1 MKVPQKN
8 LEPLLRLSPVV
19 AVLVIEDA
27 RNAAPLARALLAGGV
42 KLIEITLRTPAALEA
57 MERIGGEVEGAV
69 VGAGTL
75 LSPRQFDEVARR
87 GCRFAVSPGA
97 TPALIEAASQSPLPW
112 LPGAATLSEMM
123 HLLEHGLSLQKF
135 FPAEAAGGTAYLKSI
150 ASVLPDLRFCPTGG
164 IDQRNAADYL
174 ALANVLCV
182 GGSWVAPPALV
193 KAERWGEIETL
204 AASAARVPRG

>member
-1 MKVPQKN
+1 VKVPQKN

>member
-1 MKVPQKN
+1 VKVPQKN

-150 ASVLPDLRFCPTGG
+150 ASVLPDLSFCPTGG

>member
-57 MERIGGEVEGAV
+57 MERIGSEVEGAV

-150 ASVLPDLRFCPTGG
+150 ASVLPDLSFCPTGG

>member
-150 ASVLPDLRFCPTGG
+150 ASVLPDLSFCPTGG

>member
-1 MKVPQKN
+1 VKVPQKN
-8 LEPLLRLSPVV
+8 LEPLLRRSPVV

-204 AASAARVPRG
+204 AASAARAPRG

>member
-1 MKVPQKN
+1 VKVPQKN

-150 ASVLPDLRFCPTGG
+150 ASVLPDLRLCPTGG

>member
-1 MKVPQKN
+1 VKVPQKN

-57 MERIGGEVEGAV
+57 MERIGSEVEWAV

-150 ASVLPDLRFCPTGG
+150 ASVLPDLSFCPTGG

>member
-8 LEPLLRLSPVV
+8 LEPLLKLSPVV

-27 RNAAPLARALLAGGV
+27 RNAAPLARALLGGGV

-97 TPALIEAASQSPLPW
+97 TPALIEAAAQSPLPW

-123 HLLEHGLSLQKF
+123 RLLEHGLSLQKF
-135 FPAEAAGGTAYLKSI
+135 FPAEAAGGIAYLKSI

-204 AASAARVPRG
+204 AASAAKAPRG

>member
-1 MKVPQKN
+1 VKVPQKN

-57 MERIGGEVEGAV
+57 MERIGSEVEGAV

>member
-1 MKVPQKN
+1 VKVPQKN

-75 LSPRQFDEVARR
+75 LSPRQFDDVARR

-150 ASVLPDLRFCPTGG
+150 ASVLPDLSFCPTGG

>member
-1 MKVPQKN
+1 MTEPQKN
-8 LEPLLRLSPVV
+8 LDILLSSSPVV

-27 RNAAPLARALLAGGV
+27 KSAAPLARALLKGGV
-42 KLIEITLRTPAALEA
+42 KLIEIALRTPAALAA

-97 TPALIEAASQSPLPW
+97 TPALIEAAAQCPLPW

-123 HLLEHGLSLQKF
+123 RLLEHGYALQKF
-135 FPAEAAGGTAYLKSI
+135 FPAEAAGGMAYLKSV
-150 ASVLPDLRFCPTGG
+150 ASVLPVLRFCPTGG

-193 KAERWGEIETL
+193 KAQKWDDIESL
-204 AASAARVPRG
+204 AASAVKARRE

>member
-57 MERIGGEVEGAV
+57 MERIGSEVEGAV

>member
-1 MKVPQKN
+1 MTEPQKN
-8 LEPLLRLSPVV
+8 LESLLRTSPVV
-19 AVLVIEDA
+19 AVLVIDDA
-27 RNAAPLARALLAGGV
+27 KSAAPLARALLKGGV
-42 KLIEITLRTPAALEA
+42 KLIEITLRTPAALAA
-57 MERIGGEVEGAV
+57 MERIDGEVEGAV

-97 TPALIEAASQSPLPW
+97 TPALIEAAARSPLPW

-123 HLLEHGLSLQKF
+123 RLLEHGYALQKF
-135 FPAEAAGGTAYLKSI
+135 FPAEAAGGTAYLKSV
-150 ASVLPDLRFCPTGG
+150 ASVIPVLRFCPTGG

-193 KAERWGEIETL
+193 KAQKWDDIEAL
-204 AASAARVPRG
+204 AATAVKARRE

>member
-97 TPALIEAASQSPLPW
+97 TPALIEAASQSPDR
-112 LPGAATLSEMM
+112 
-123 HLLEHGLSLQKF
+123 
-135 FPAEAAGGTAYLKSI
+135 KS
-150 ASVLPDLRFCPTGG
+150 V
-164 IDQRNAADYL
+164 
-174 ALANVLCV
+174 V
-182 GGSWVAPPALV
+182 
-193 KAERWGEIETL
+193 
-204 AASAARVPRG
+204 

>member
-1 MKVPQKN
+1 VKVPQKN

-57 MERIGGEVEGAV
+57 MERIGSEVEGAV

-150 ASVLPDLRFCPTGG
+150 ASVLPDLSFCPTGG

>member
-1 MKVPQKN
+1 VKVPQKN

-204 AASAARVPRG
+204 AASAARAPRG

>member
-1 MKVPQKN
+1 VKVPQKN

-42 KLIEITLRTPAALEA
+42 KLIEITLRTPAAVEA

-150 ASVLPDLRFCPTGG
+150 ASVLPDLSFCPTGG